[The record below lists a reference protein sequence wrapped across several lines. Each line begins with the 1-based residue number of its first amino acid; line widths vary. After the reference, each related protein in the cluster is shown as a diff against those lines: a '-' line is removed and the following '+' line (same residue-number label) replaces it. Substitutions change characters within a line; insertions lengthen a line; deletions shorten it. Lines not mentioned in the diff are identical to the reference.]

1 MAMIHVQNRRGSRLV
16 SYLHMKNK
24 LHMWAYVGICGVCGH
39 MWAYVGICGHMW
51 AYTFGNS
58 NTVILMFQTIGPE
71 FKILKST
78 KTPLKKDRS

>member
-1 MAMIHVQNRRGSRLV
+1 MLHMAMLHVQNRRGSRLV

-24 LHMWAYVGICGVCGH
+24 LHMWAYVGI
-39 MWAYVGICGHMW
+39 
-51 AYTFGNS
+51 YTFGNS

>member
-1 MAMIHVQNRRGSRLV
+1 MLHMAMLHVQNRRGSRLV

-24 LHMWAYVGICGVCGH
+24 LHMWAYE
-39 MWAYVGICGHMW
+39 GICGHMW